1 MRKVIESTLVS
12 LDGVIGDPMVWA
24 NEYFDEEAVATSLAQ
39 LRVSDAMLMG
49 RTTHE
54 LFAAAW
60 PSATGDYAEAM
71 NAITKYVF
79 SGTLAE
85 ATWTNT
91 TIVGGDV
98 PTAVRELKQHGDGDL
113 VLYGH
118 GPLGQALLEDGLLDE
133 LRLWIH
139 PLFVGHGNRLS
150 RPDVTA
156 RLRLVGTE
164 TRANGVVVVTY
175 ELERFAGR

>member
-24 NEYFDEEAVATSLAQ
+24 NDYFDEEAVATSVAQ

-49 RTTHE
+49 RNTYE
-54 LFAAAW
+54 MFAAAW
-60 PSATGDYAEAM
+60 PSSKGDYADAL
-71 NAITKYVF
+71 NAIRKYVF
-79 SGTLAE
+79 SDTLAE

-91 TIVGGDV
+91 TIVRGDV
-98 PTAVRELKQHGDGDL
+98 ATAMRELKEQGDGDL

-118 GPLGQALLEDGLLDE
+118 GPLGQTLLDNGLLDE

-139 PLFVGHGNRLS
+139 PLIVGHGNQLFRS
-150 RPDVTA
+150 NARA
-156 RLRLVGTE
+156 RLRLLGTE
-164 TRANGVVVVTY
+164 ARANGVVVATY
-175 ELERFAGR
+175 EPER

>member
-49 RTTHE
+49 RNTYE
-54 LFAAAW
+54 MFAAAW
-60 PSATGDYAEAM
+60 PASTGDYADAM
-71 NAITKYVF
+71 NAIRKYVF
-79 SGTLAE
+79 SDTIAD

-91 TIVGGDV
+91 TIVRGDV
-98 PTAVRELKQHGDGDL
+98 ATAVRELKEQDGGDL
-113 VLYGH
+113 VMYGH
-118 GPLGQALLEDGLLDE
+118 GPLGQALLDDGLLDE

-139 PLFVGHGNRLS
+139 PLFVGHGNLLS
-150 RPDVTA
+150 RPEATA
-156 RLRLVGTE
+156 RLRLLDTE
-164 TRANGVVVVTY
+164 KRANGVVVVTY
-175 ELERFAGR
+175 VPER

>member
-1 MRKVIESTLVS
+1 
-12 LDGVIGDPMVWA
+12 MVWA
-24 NEYFDEEAVATSLAQ
+24 DGYFDEAAVATSLAQ
-39 LRVSDAMLMG
+39 LRVSDAMMMG
-49 RTTHE
+49 RNTYE
-54 LFAAAW
+54 MFAAAW
-60 PSATGDYAEAM
+60 PSSTGDYADVM

-98 PTAVRELKQHGDGDL
+98 PTAVRELKKSGDGDL
-113 VLYGH
+113 VMYGH
-118 GPLGQALLEDGLLDE
+118 GPLGQALLDSGLLDE

-139 PLFVGHGNRLS
+139 PLFVGHGSRLS
-150 RPDVTA
+150 RPDATA

-175 ELERFAGR
+175 EPERFAGR